1 MQNPVPASQLA
12 NQPYMQCT
20 TPNIGKEICNGLENI
35 TIASNVVSGSL
46 LNSCNF
52 NTANWAT
59 CFNCPPSEP
68 TLENPTPKV
77 TIASTDP
84 NYRHAVPNDC
94 DSLWW
99 DPIAGQCLCSNTT
112 CAYND
117 TSVPITTSTT
127 VNKPASATGGSSR
140 ETNIDKSAAVSG
152 FTTTLM
158 SLSLSV
164 GVAVAMMA
172 L

>member
-12 NQPYMQCT
+12 DQPYMQCT

-59 CFNCPPSEP
+59 CFNCPSSEP
-68 TLENPTPKV
+68 TLENPTPNAA
-77 TIASTDP
+77 IASTDP
-84 NYRHAVPNDC
+84 SFRHAVPNDC

-99 DPIAGQCLCSNTT
+99 DPIAGQCLCSNTV

-117 TSVPITTSTT
+117 TSVPLSTNTT
-127 VNKPASATGGSSR
+127 VNKAASPTGGNSQ
-140 ETNIDKSAAVSG
+140 ETNADKSGAIK
-152 FTTTLM
+152 FTATLM
-158 SLSLSV
+158 GLALSV
-164 GVAVAMMA
+164 GVAAMMA
-172 L
+172 F